1 MSNYVH
7 IYNLHAHTHRYIYM
21 YVWMHAWMDGW
32 MDARMDGWMM
42 YARGLHIPSKHVP
55 LIM

>member
-1 MSNYVH
+1 MC
-7 IYNLHAHTHRYIYM
+7 IYTIYMHTHTDIYIYM